1 MNMDT
6 TTTTTTCVN
15 TANGSDPQKCTANSQ
30 AQQNNYDSSSIM
42 KDYGG
47 ERENSD
53 SPQSPIG
60 GGATKKTATTMPL
73 SSTWSIYGK
82 EFQEQLHTSLPTWCG
97 MLLYKFP
104 WLVSLRFVGAL
115 GAQELAAAA
124 LATTLC
130 NVTGLSLS
138 VGLSSAMTTL
148 AGQARGDLL
157 QKVSESTRASASSP
171 HTISTIRPKN
181 GKTTKEDTQP
191 LLLSSKKNGPNG
203 GATTNYTST
212 CVLDASRDD
221 DDDDAPPKV
230 LLPMVFLYRGIFIQL
245 LFVIPMGLWWISGI
259 QQFLLHLGQEETL
272 AAMTEVRF
280 VRHRLF
286 WGVYFLAL
294 ILSISMIG
302 WKSTAHSAHHH
313 CPSSRLL
320 SHPLSWNNNLH
331 QPKLYTKKG
340 ISTNLD
346 TRIMVLLVEF
356 YPDHMVTDHGNGQC
370 SRICRSCGND
380 PSCSLQYLF
389 HVHPGLGIS
398 RCCNG
403 NGSLST
409 DTTCTHVYL
418 LVWNFGGSSEGFE
431 KYRRCCN
438 WTHLPLLRVSGGLS
452 SGRILDA
459 RHSNLFGIGHSRHHC
474 HF

>member
-280 VRHRLF
+280 VRHRLS
-286 WGVYFLAL
+286 WGVNFLAL
-294 ILSISMIG
+294 VLSISMIG
-302 WKSTAHSAHHH
+302 WKSRAHPANH
-313 CPSSRLL
+313 
-320 SHPLSWNNNLH
+320 HPLSYYH
-331 QPKLYTKKG
+331 IFYHGTT
-340 ISTNLD
+340 ICTNPNCIQK
-346 TRIMVLLVEF
+346 RYIYE
-356 YPDHMVTDHGNGQC
+356 
-370 SRICRSCGND
+370 S
-380 PSCSLQYLF
+380 
-389 HVHPGLGIS
+389 
-398 RCCNG
+398 
-403 NGSLST
+403 
-409 DTTCTHVYL
+409 
-418 LVWNFGGSSEGFE
+418 
-431 KYRRCCN
+431 
-438 WTHLPLLRVSGGLS
+438 
-452 SGRILDA
+452 
-459 RHSNLFGIGHSRHHC
+459 
-474 HF
+474 